1 MPRFGRDDHDQ
12 DRSEAMTAS
21 TTTTATA
28 RRADTTRRILTK
40 VPEITIVFWVL
51 KLLSTGM
58 GEVMSDYA
66 GSVSTT
72 YGAVVI
78 TGAFAIAMWL
88 QLRQRSYRAPCYWF
102 AVAAIAVFGTM
113 VADGIHADVGV
124 PYAVTTVAFALITAA
139 IFAVW
144 YRSEGTLS
152 IHSIDTRRRELFYWA
167 AVLGTFA
174 LGTAAGDFTATTLNL
189 GFLNSILLFAAVIAV
204 PAIGWWRLDMNP
216 IFGFWFAYV
225 VTRPLGASF
234 ADWFSKPTSI
244 TGLGLGNGAVSLLA
258 LIVFVPIVAWVA
270 ITKLDVQAGRGP
282 RPHHHGAEHAGPQPT
297 PVLAPD
303 AD

>member
-1 MPRFGRDDHDQ
+1 M
-12 DRSEAMTAS
+12 STS
-21 TTTTATA
+21 TTA
-28 RRADTTRRILTK
+28 RHADTTRRFLTK
-40 VPEITIVFWVL
+40 VPEITAVFWVL

-78 TGAFAIAMWL
+78 TLGFVVAMWL

-124 PYAVTTVAFALITAA
+124 PYAVSTLAFALITAGV
-139 IFAVW
+139 FAVW
-144 YRSEGTLS
+144 YRTEGTLS

-174 LGTAAGDFTATTLNL
+174 LGTAAGDFTASSLNL
-189 GFLNSILLFAAVIAV
+189 GFLVSILLFAGVIAI
-204 PAIGWWRLDMNP
+204 PAIGWWRFNMNP
-216 IFGFWFAYV
+216 ILAFWFAYV

-234 ADWFSKPTSI
+234 ADWFSKPSSI
-244 TGLGLGNGAVSLLA
+244 TGLGLGNGTVSLLA
-258 LIVFVPIVAWVA
+258 LVVFVPIVAWVA
-270 ITKLDVQAGRGP
+270 ISKIDVQPGRGP
-282 RPHHHGAEHAGPQPT
+282 HPHPRHRAEHTVPQPA
-297 PVLAPD
+297 PVLAPEGE
-303 AD
+303 

>member
-1 MPRFGRDDHDQ
+1 MN
-12 DRSEAMTAS
+12 TS
-21 TTTTATA
+21 TTT
-28 RRADTTRRILTK
+28 RRADTTRRLLTK
-40 VPEITIVFWVL
+40 VPEITAVFWLL

-78 TGAFAIAMWL
+78 TLGFVLAMWL

-124 PYAVTTVAFALITAA
+124 PYAVSTLAFALITAA
-139 IFAVW
+139 VFAVW

-174 LGTAAGDFTATTLNL
+174 LGTAAGDFTASSLNL
-189 GFLNSILLFAAVIAV
+189 GFLVSILLFAGVIAI
-204 PAIGWWRLDMNP
+204 PAIGWWRLNMNP
-216 IFGFWFAYV
+216 IFAFWFAYV

-234 ADWFSKPTSI
+234 ADWFSKPSSI
-244 TGLGLGNGAVSLLA
+244 TGLGLGNGTVSLLA
-258 LIVFVPIVAWVA
+258 LVVFVPIVAWVA
-270 ITKLDVQAGRGP
+270 ISKLDVQPGRGP
-282 RPHHHGAEHAGPQPT
+282 HPHPHHTTEHVVPHPA
-297 PVLAPD
+297 PVLAPE
-303 AD
+303 AE

>member
-1 MPRFGRDDHDQ
+1 MN
-12 DRSEAMTAS
+12 TS
-21 TTTTATA
+21 TTT
-28 RRADTTRRILTK
+28 RRADTTRRLLTK
-40 VPEITIVFWVL
+40 VPEITAVFWGL

-78 TGAFAIAMWL
+78 TLGFVLAMWL

-124 PYAVTTVAFALITAA
+124 PYAVSTLAFALITAA
-139 IFAVW
+139 VFAVW

-152 IHSIDTRRRELFYWA
+152 IHSINTRRRELFYWA

-174 LGTAAGDFTATTLNL
+174 LGTAAGDFTASSLNL
-189 GFLNSILLFAAVIAV
+189 GFLVSILLFAGVIAI
-204 PAIGWWRLDMNP
+204 PAIGWWRFNMNP
-216 IFGFWFAYV
+216 IFAFWFAYV

-234 ADWFSKPTSI
+234 ADWFSKPSSI
-244 TGLGLGNGAVSLLA
+244 TGLGLGNGTVSLLA
-258 LIVFVPIVAWVA
+258 LVVFVPIVAWVA
-270 ITKLDVQAGRGP
+270 ISKLDVQPGRGP
-282 RPHHHGAEHAGPQPT
+282 HPHAHHSAEHIVPHPA
-297 PVLAPD
+297 PVLAPE
-303 AD
+303 AE